1 MVAISGIHK
10 FASDAP
16 VGATSPDSITIE
28 NGSIFVE
35 YGNGADSTGA
45 GGSSTIVQ
53 YDKNG
58 TIEHTYTVAGSVDGL
73 KFNPYTGQ
81 IWALQNQDG
90 NSTLTLIDPITHKV
104 TGPLSFANPS
114 PTRGYDDVVFK
125 GDKVFLSYT
134 NPTGAGDP
142 TLVELLNGD
151 HPGGTLLTTTVLA
164 DGATGFNT
172 VTGATEV
179 VPQSDPDSLKLAP
192 NGDLI
197 FTDNADGT
205 IIDVQHPGT
214 SSQAISFTTIK
225 GIPAGSIGNAGLD
238 DVIKPSA
245 TTGTFY
251 MTDTKSGNVYSF
263 HASGLNTNDYYAS
276 VASLGGF
283 GQVDPAT
290 GVFAPLVTGAQFASA
305 HGLIFVPDKHAPPAA
320 HVDSIGTFASPPNG
334 VTGLDSITI
343 AGKYVFVEY
352 GNGVDSTGV
361 VPGNSTI
368 IQYDKAGHFVHAYSI
383 AGSVDGLKYNP
394 ETGMVWALQNQDAR
408 SSLTLIDPN
417 TQTIAAH
424 FNYANPST
432 SRGYDDVVFK
442 GKDVFL
448 SYTNPTGNGDP
459 TIVKLLN
466 GPNPKPGDLLTTA
479 PVLLDGTMGYD
490 TVTGKMELV
499 PQTDPD
505 SLKLA
510 ANGDLI
516 FSSNADGAIIDI
528 QNPGTSKQAVAFTPI
543 KGIPAGSVGNAGLDD
558 VIKPTATSG
567 TFYISDAKDGRV
579 LTVHASGLDLNA
591 YYASVGSLGAFGQ
604 VDENTGVFTA
614 LVSAENAPG
623 FTFGSPHGVV
633 FVPDKNAAPFPQID
647 TVKTFEAPLDG
658 STNPDS
664 VTTANGSTFV
674 EYGNGADSTGAG
686 GSSTIIQYDKTGKIE
701 FSYSIP
707 GSVDGLKYNPVTG
720 EIWALQNQDGN
731 PTLTLIDPKT
741 HAVSAPLSFANS
753 SASRGYDDVVF
764 KGDKVFLSYTNPA
777 SPGDATLVELV
788 NGDHPTG
795 ALTTKTIL
803 TFGAMGLDTVTGKTE
818 LVPQNDPDSL
828 KLAPNG
834 DLLLSSGDDGTIIDV
849 KNPGTAHQSVSFTP
863 VAGVGAHAGLDDVI
877 MPGAKSGTF
886 TLTDTATN
894 KVFSFHA
901 TDLNP
906 NDYYA
911 SVGSLH
917 AFGQVDPTTGIFT
930 PLLSADNAPG
940 FNFSSPHG
948 VSFTADPSPAPAVAD
963 VDHIST
969 LAVAPHGSSKPDSI
983 TLANG
988 DIWVA
993 YTNGADST
1001 GKSGH
1006 STIVEY
1012 DRDGHIDHSYQ
1023 ITGYVDGLKFDPS
1036 TGEIWALQNQD
1047 GNSTLSIIHPDDHSV
1062 GQPLSYADPSSTR
1075 GYDDV
1080 VFTHG
1085 KVFMSYTN
1093 PASPGDPT
1101 LVQVTNA
1108 NDLDGGPIKTKT
1120 ILDFGDKG
1128 LNLETG
1134 KTEVIP
1140 QNDPDSL
1147 KLAPNGDL
1155 LLSSGADQV
1164 IIDVHDAGT
1173 SHQSVAFTKVQGM
1186 PAGAGLDDVL
1196 KVDASAGT
1204 FYLSDTADNRI
1215 LTIHAT
1221 DLNTN
1226 DYFASVGNAFGE
1238 VDPKTGKFTVLV
1250 SANNAPGFKFGSA
1263 HGAEFVADQS
1273 PAPAAHQN
1281 GPSVSVA
1288 ATHDGFV
1295 FSNSNNPG
1303 GTAVNSDPPM
1313 PAQPSSPADVFSQ
1326 FVAEIMHANPF
1337 LDAQHDSPLTHWL
1350 HDMQAFHLV

>member
-1 MVAISGIHK
+1 MVVISGTHTFTSGTPI
-10 FASDAP
+10 
-16 VGATSPDSITIE
+16 GATSPDSITIE
-28 NGSIFVE
+28 NGTFFVE
-35 YGNGADSTGA
+35 YGNGADSHGA
-45 GGSSTIVQ
+45 SGSSTIVQ
-53 YDKNG
+53 YDTHG
-58 TIEHTYTVAGSVDGL
+58 TVEHTYSIAGSVDGL
-73 KFNPYTGQ
+73 KYNPYTGQ

-90 NSTLTLIDPITHKV
+90 NSTLTLIDPVTHKV

-114 PTRGYDDVVFK
+114 ATRGYDDVVFK

-134 NPTGAGDP
+134 NPNGVGDP

-151 HPGGTLLTTTVLA
+151 HPSGTLLTTTVLA
-164 DGATGFNT
+164 DGAMGINT

-179 VPQSDPDSLKLAP
+179 VPQSDPDSLKLAA

-205 IIDVQHPGT
+205 IIDVQNPGT

-225 GIPAGSIGNAGLD
+225 GIPAGSVGNAGLD
-238 DVIKPSA
+238 DVIRPGA
-245 TTGTFY
+245 TAGTFY

-283 GQVDPAT
+283 GQVDPTT
-290 GVFAPLVTGAQFASA
+290 GVFTPLVTGAQFASA
-305 HGLIFVPDKHAPPAA
+305 HGLVFVPDKHAPVVP
-320 HVDSIGTFASPPNG
+320 HVDSIGTFATPPNG
-334 VTGLDSITI
+334 ASGLDSITV

-368 IQYDKAGHFVHAYSI
+368 IQYDKAGNFVHAYSI
-383 AGSVDGLKYNP
+383 AGSVDGLKFNP

-424 FNYANPST
+424 FDYANPST

-442 GKDVFL
+442 GQDVFL

-466 GPNPKPGDLLTTA
+466 GPSPKPGDLLTTA

-567 TFYISDAKDGRV
+567 TFYISDAKDGHV
-579 LTVHASGLDLNA
+579 ITVHVSGLDPNA

-633 FVPDKNAAPFPQID
+633 FVPDKNAAPFPEVGPI
-647 TVKTFEAPLDG
+647 KNFEAPLDG
-658 STNPDS
+658 STQPDS
-664 VTTANGSTFV
+664 VTTAHGSTFV

-686 GSSTIIQYDKTGKIE
+686 GSSTILQYDKAGKIE
-701 FSYSIP
+701 FSYSIS

-720 EIWALQNQDGN
+720 DIWALQNQDGN
-731 PTLTLIDPKT
+731 STITLINPIT
-741 HAVSAPLSFANS
+741 HAVSAPLSFANP
-753 SASRGYDDVVF
+753 SATRGYDDVVF
-764 KGDKVFLSYTNPA
+764 KGSDVFLSYTNPNGT
-777 SPGDATLVELV
+777 GDAVLVELV
-788 NGDHPTG
+788 NGDHPAGT
-795 ALTTKTIL
+795 LTTKAVLID
-803 TFGAMGLDTVTGKTE
+803 GATGLNTVTGKME
-818 LVPQNDPDSL
+818 VVPVSDPDSL

-834 DLLLSSGDDGTIIDV
+834 DLLLTSGADGAIIDV
-849 KNPGTAHQSVSFTP
+849 KNAGTVHQSVSFTD
-863 VAGVGAHAGLDDVI
+863 VAGVPKGKAGLDDVI
-877 MPGAKSGTF
+877 RPNATSGTF

-894 KVFSFHA
+894 KVYSFHV
-901 TDLNP
+901 TGLNP

-917 AFGQVDPTTGIFT
+917 AFGQIDPATGLFT
-930 PLLSADNAPG
+930 ALLSADNAPG
-940 FNFSSPHG
+940 FSFSSPHG
-948 VSFTADPSPAPAVAD
+948 VTFTADPPPVVGK

-969 LAVAPHGSSKPDSI
+969 LADAPSGSKSPDSI
-983 TLANG
+983 TVTHDG
-988 DIWVA
+988 IWVA

-1001 GKSGH
+1001 GQSGH

-1012 DRDGHIDHSYQ
+1012 DRSGQIDQSFQ
-1023 ITGYVDGLKFDPS
+1023 IAGYVDGLKVDPT
-1036 TGEIWALQNQD
+1036 TGNIWALQNQD
-1047 GNSTLSIIHPDDHSV
+1047 GNSTLTIIDPDDHSL
-1062 GQPLSYADPSSTR
+1062 GKLLAYAVPSTTR

-1085 KVFMSYTN
+1085 KEFLSYTN
-1093 PASPGDPT
+1093 PTSPGDPT
-1101 LVQVTNA
+1101 LVQLTNG
-1108 NDLDGGPIKTKT
+1108 DDPHGPLKTKP

-1155 LLSSGADQV
+1155 LLSSGSDQV

-1173 SHQSVAFTKVQGM
+1173 SHQSVTFTKVQGV
-1186 PAGAGLDDVL
+1186 PAQAGLDDVL
-1196 KVDASAGT
+1196 KVDAHAGT
-1204 FYLSDTADNRI
+1204 FYISDTADNRV
-1215 LTIHAT
+1215 LSVHAT
-1221 DLNTN
+1221 DLNTS
-1226 DYFASVGNAFGE
+1226 DYFASVGDAFGA
-1238 VDPKTGKFTVLV
+1238 VDPKTGKFTALV
-1250 SANNAPGFKFGSA
+1250 SASDAPGFKFGSA
-1263 HGAEFVADQS
+1263 HGAAFVADQGS
-1273 PAPAAHQN
+1273 APAA
-1281 GPSVSVA
+1281 PSQPVTVDA
-1288 ATHDGFV
+1288 NRDGFV
-1295 FSNSNNPG
+1295 FANSSPSSFANSNPPVIAANQPG
-1303 GTAVNSDPPM
+1303 A
-1313 PAQPSSPADVFSQ
+1313 ALSQ
-1326 FVAEIMHANPF
+1326 LATDA
-1337 LDAQHDSPLTHWL
+1337 LAAQHSHLPDATQDALQIHWS
-1350 HDMQAFHLV
+1350 HDQHGFHLA